1 MKKAIFIFIFLVLAI
16 LAMAQK
22 ETVNQELSNGNSR
35 EVLPVMIFFYMNEF
49 EESYYYDDFLGYNYD
64 TSGIFELNTMDSDS
78 LWCIGMPN
86 KGVWDTTT
94 LLSFSRPNALMTDTV
109 NAYPPNNHSIF
120 ELSIKKPEWTY
131 FYNYCWSRFLF
142 QMSIAC
148 DTDTLKDGIYIEI
161 SFDGGESFSNL
172 LEPTNV
178 TSLQN
183 GPDRYENFAFPQNSF
198 VMDTIKGYSGNV
210 RELTNEY
217 VYMEGIEAELL
228 WNDSNGFNVSE
239 AIVRVHFVSDS
250 IDNQRKGVLIDNLT
264 VSVEEWC
271 HYVDIDDFENPKNES
286 VFVSPNPINEN
297 SKILFNNTEN
307 NLAQIRIFSNT
318 GKLIEVYSTKKDFI
332 EISKSE
338 FNKGIYIFQIQVGDK
353 YYNGKFVVV

>member
-16 LAMAQK
+16 LTMAQK

-35 EVLPVMIFFYMNEF
+35 EVLPVTIFYYMNEF

-64 TSGIFELNTMDSDS
+64 TTGIFELNTMDSDS
-78 LWCIGMPN
+78 LWCIGAPN
-86 KGVWDTTT
+86 KENWDTTI
-94 LLSFSRPNALMTDTV
+94 LDGFSRPNALITDTIS
-109 NAYPPNNHSIF
+109 NYPNNNHSVF
-120 ELSIKKPEWTY
+120 ELNIEKPEWTY
-131 FYNYCWSRFLF
+131 YYNYCWSRFIF
-142 QMSIAC
+142 QMSFIC
-148 DTDTLKDGIYIEI
+148 DTDTLKDGFFIEI
-161 SFDGGESFSNL
+161 SFNGGGDFANILDTTAILSAENS
-172 LEPTNV
+172 
-178 TSLQN
+178 
-183 GPDRYENFAFPQNSF
+183 PDRIDNLTSFRSSF
-198 VMDTIKGYSGNV
+198 VMDTIFGFSGNIRGGV
-210 RELTNEY
+210 PEITELDCFSSIFWWDD
-217 VYMEGIEAELL
+217 V
-228 WNDSNGFNVSE
+228 NGFDVTN
-239 AIVRVHFVSDS
+239 AKIRVHFVSDS